1 MVDPLF
7 QFEVSIICRNK
18 QSVNLL
24 KTCDIMHLESAQA
37 IEIDI
42 FFCPSETWINSRYS
56 YGGLSVRDW
65 LWGAFAPFLT
75 EKRSSA

>member
-1 MVDPLF
+1 M
-7 QFEVSIICRNK
+7 CRNK

-42 FFCPSETWINSRYS
+42 FSAPQRL
-56 YGGLSVRDW
+56 GLIAVI
-65 LWGAFAPFLT
+65 AMVVFQ
-75 EKRSSA
+75 